1 MNNRTKTKTINQIS
15 KNNEMQL
22 EFDFMKEDKPT
33 KKKSAD
39 GLVSKGGSI
48 TVRNP
53 YAYPPI
59 DQKQKGNKTTKNV
72 RERIVTGDM
81 VDGNQV
87 VAAEY
92 VTYGVSSA

>member
-1 MNNRTKTKTINQIS
+1 MNSRTKTKTINQIS
-15 KNNEMQL
+15 KDQL

-33 KKKSAD
+33 KNKKSD

-72 RERIVTGDM
+72 RERIVTGEM
-81 VDGNQV
+81 EDGNEV
-87 VAAEY
+87 VASEY
-92 VTYGVSSA
+92 VTYGVSIA